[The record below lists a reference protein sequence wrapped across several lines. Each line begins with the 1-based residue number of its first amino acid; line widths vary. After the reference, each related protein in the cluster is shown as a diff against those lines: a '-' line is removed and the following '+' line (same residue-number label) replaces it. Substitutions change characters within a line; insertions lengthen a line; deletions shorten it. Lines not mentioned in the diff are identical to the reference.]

1 MTKGQSKDI
10 FNWGQE
16 SPKGKKKSSKNTAK
30 IQGLSYLVF
39 LDLYDYRAAT
49 AADPIQIK
57 Y

>member
-1 MTKGQSKDI
+1 MTKGQSKDM

-16 SPKGKKKSSKNTAK
+16 SPKGKKKSFKNTATK
-30 IQGLSYLVF
+30 QGLSYLIF
-39 LDLYDYRAAT
+39 LDLYDYSAAT

>member
-1 MTKGQSKDI
+1 MTKGQSKHI

-16 SPKGKKKSSKNTAK
+16 SPKGKQKSSKNTATN
-30 IQGLSYLVF
+30 QGLSYLIF
-39 LDLYDYRAAT
+39 LDLYESSAAT